1 MITVLASL
9 APVATNVILTR
20 SPADPGCQVSEVH
33 RLLGTV
39 IAIAVLGSLAAILR
53 PTWRYVAALLAATV
67 VWLWIDMEGAVL
79 ASAGSHG
86 IHLAD
91 VPVLV
96 TLPSAALSAARLLV
110 RRLRPGT

>member
-1 MITVLASL
+1 MITISASL
-9 APVATNVILTR
+9 ASAAANAILTR
-20 SPADPGCQVSEVH
+20 SPIDPGCQVSEVQ

-39 IAIAVLGSLAAILR
+39 IVTAVIASLATVLR
-53 PTWRYVAALLAATV
+53 PTWRHVVVLLGATA

-86 IHLAD
+86 IHVAD

-96 TLPSAALSAARLLV
+96 TLPSTALAAARLV
-110 RRLRPGT
+110 AQRRRPGT

>member
-1 MITVLASL
+1 MFTVPASL
-9 APVATNVILTR
+9 GSIANVILTR

-39 IAIAVLGSLAAILR
+39 IVIAVLGSLAAVLR
-53 PTWRYVAALLAATV
+53 PTWMYVAALLTTTV

-79 ASAGSHG
+79 ASVGSHG
-86 IHLAD
+86 IHVAD

-96 TLPSAALSAARLLV
+96 TLPSTALAALRLV
-110 RRLRPGT
+110 MRRRRPGG

>member
-1 MITVLASL
+1 MITVQASLASL
-9 APVATNVILTR
+9 ATNVILTR

-39 IAIAVLGSLAAILR
+39 IVLAVLGSLAAILR
-53 PTWRYVAALLAATV
+53 PSWLYVAGLLAATV

-86 IHLAD
+86 IHVAD

-96 TLPSAALSAARLLV
+96 ALPSTALAAARLVV
-110 RRLRPGT
+110 RRGRPGA